1 MKFDNKEQ
9 SPDYLKGIFETASEG
24 ILFADVNGHILRCN
38 PSLYTLLGYE
48 KDELNGT
55 LFSEIVHKT
64 AEVQKFTSSI
74 KLYHFQVSSEFPL
87 RMELINKK
95 GTTVPVNFRST
106 LVKDNKQEVVE
117 AIGIVEALTKDQG
130 ERTLKQTARE
140 TQETLQNILANSG
153 DAIWV
158 VDVSGHITVVNEA
171 LLQMLGYQ
179 EDEILGK
186 HVTGF
191 APFEGSF
198 TTNTGEEVCFGAE
211 YINSQMEV
219 ISELFKK
226 GKVTNHEQYL
236 IRKDRKIVLVE
247 VTLSVLKNQDG
258 ERTGGISIF
267 RDITE
272 RKLAEARM
280 RESENRLNNIIES
293 SLDGITVSDHMG
305 FITRVNKS
313 FLELIDF
320 EEEEVIGKHIA
331 EFTPYEEGTYES
343 TTGELIE
350 VNEEFLNNVMV
361 IVEKLFKERKL
372 SNWESYYLRK
382 DRKIVPVETT
392 IAYFYN
398 EKGGII
404 GSVGISRNITERRK
418 AVRELR
424 ETKEFLER
432 VIGNTKDGILI
443 VDEKGYIL
451 SSNIAMEQ
459 MSGFSNEEMVGKHAA
474 ALVTDEKG
482 IKTKILEKTSELFEK
497 GFTAY
502 EARYKTKDGKFID
515 VECISSMIKN
525 EKEEYI
531 AGVSII
537 RDISERKRA
546 EKKINEYQ
554 NQLRSMASQLT
565 LTEERERRRIATDL
579 HDRIG
584 QALAISKIKLGG
596 LRESTSSIGLNG
608 DVDEVRNL
616 IEQTIQDTRSL
627 IFDLCP
633 PFLYELG
640 FEKAL
645 EWLVEEIQ
653 KEHGVTALFKN
664 DEKPKPLDDDVR
676 VLLFRTVNEL
686 LINIVKHAHAQKAK
700 VSLKR
705 DKDNIQINVEDDGIG
720 FDVSKIQN
728 HVDKTGGFGLFRIR
742 ERLNYL
748 GGQLKVESEPKHGTR
763 VSLVVPMKY
772 DGQTKKEEMR

>member
-9 SPDYLKGIFETASEG
+9 SPDYLKGIFETAIEG
-24 ILFADVNGHILRCN
+24 ILFADVNGHILRSN
-38 PSLYTLLGYE
+38 PSFYTLLGYE

-64 AEVQKFTSSI
+64 VEVQKITSSI

-87 RMELINKK
+87 KMELINEK
-95 GTTVPVNFRST
+95 GNTVPVNFRSI
-106 LVKDNKQEVVE
+106 LVKDNKQKIIE
-117 AIGIVEALTKDQG
+117 AIGIVEALKKDQG
-130 ERTLKQTARE
+130 EITLKQKAWE
-140 TQETLQNILANSG
+140 TQETLQNILTNSG

-158 VDVSGHITVVNEA
+158 VDVSGRITMVNEA
-171 LLQMLGYQ
+171 LLQMLGYKT
-179 EDEILGK
+179 DEIVGK

-191 APFEGSF
+191 APFDGSF
-198 TTNTGEEVCFGAE
+198 TTNTGEEVYFGEE
-211 YINSQMEV
+211 YINHQMEL

-226 GKVTNHEQYL
+226 EKVTNHEQYL
-236 IRKDRKIVLVE
+236 IRKDRKIVPVE

-272 RKLAEARM
+272 RKKVEEALRTSEEKYHSLIKHANDAIISSNKEGIITSFNKKAEQM
-280 RESENRLNNIIES
+280 F
-293 SLDGITVSDHMG
+293 GY
-305 FITRVNKS
+305 TR
-313 FLELIDF
+313 
-320 EEEEVIGKHIA
+320 EEVIGISITLLSPPSYREQQRKLLERFKATNELYIIGKILEGKGLRKDGR
-331 EFTPYEEGTYES
+331 EFPFEGSVYSLEIK
-343 TTGELIE
+343 GELI
-350 VNEEFLNNVMV
+350 L
-361 IVEKLFKERKL
+361 
-372 SNWESYYLRK
+372 
-382 DRKIVPVETT
+382 TT
-392 IAYFYN
+392 I
-398 EKGGII
+398 I
-404 GSVGISRNITERRK
+404 RDITERR
-418 AVRELR
+418 
-424 ETKEFLER
+424 
-432 VIGNTKDGILI
+432 
-443 VDEKGYIL
+443 
-451 SSNIAMEQ
+451 
-459 MSGFSNEEMVGKHAA
+459 
-474 ALVTDEKG
+474 
-482 IKTKILEKTSELFEK
+482 
-497 GFTAY
+497 
-502 EARYKTKDGKFID
+502 
-515 VECISSMIKN
+515 
-525 EKEEYI
+525 
-531 AGVSII
+531 
-537 RDISERKRA
+537 RA
-546 EKKINEYQ
+546 EEKIVAYQ

-608 DVDEVRNL
+608 DIDEVRNL

-664 DEKPKPLDDDVR
+664 DEKPKPLDDDVQ

-720 FDVSKIQN
+720 FDVSKIQT

-748 GGQLKVESEPKHGTR
+748 GGQLKIESEPKHGTR
-763 VSLVVPMKY
+763 VSLVVPLKSN
-772 DGQTKKEEMR
+772 GHTT